1 MASAVEARSLSA
13 LTNLAANPPRYPRNP
28 TLNVQEPLVLYIARV
43 PGSRGSMERNCCT
56 VYYANRHT
64 DVFLTT
70 MRPLQKVVTA
80 QDIQSSLYYL
90 HVDDPADDDLRVTTY
105 IPQDIEGA
113 GDLATYRLFDQKS
126 PEALPR
132 KPLPPES
139 LLARSDLL
147 EPPSEPY
154 PHFKSS
160 PEAPQPRNQV
170 GCKPVKSSSSKD
182 TELPVP
188 SRAAPSNGLLG
199 PRPFH
204 ARLHSADSI
213 ALEPTPSGGNAN
225 PRRWS
230 EQPPALPVQPELRR
244 KEVWSEQKIRG
255 SANKSEPSEPGSGN
269 GLGRSHWWSLE
280 KSTGTAFRNDGAGN
294 STGRTQSRRRDI
306 SVTLIR
312 RDPGSGGQWNI
323 GKILT
328 SSSSQDDGGR
338 EWSDS
343 KPTTSSMHA
352 NSIINI
358 EINVPGYLKFTI
370 PNATNTSRPS
380 SADPTNTEPAPP
392 ELHIPQDRVFR
403 RQLRTGG
410 SASDRN
416 SEHFSPPVDGDASR
430 KGGSL
435 RPSFD
440 LRRGSSAEGDDYK
453 RRASSDGRPPSIKDY
468 TFQSPWNGLCQ
479 FTTGIAGRSL
489 KCKHTLL
496 SSSNPSAAASQS
508 VIVSELRFNLP
519 SSKIVRSNNNGSE
532 ASAKTTTSKR
542 SSVFYM
548 HHTRNASAESGE
560 GEDEDA
566 GDGSDR
572 LDLSL
577 GQEYAGGGF
586 GGKAAKLG
594 KLIVEDEGLKM
605 LDLLVA
611 ANMGVWWR
619 VWERGGG

>member
-1 MASAVEARSLSA
+1 MK
-13 LTNLAANPPRYPRNP
+13 
-28 TLNVQEPLVLYIARV
+28 
-43 PGSRGSMERNCCT
+43 
-56 VYYANRHT
+56 
-64 DVFLTT
+64 
-70 MRPLQKVVTA
+70 PLQKVVTA

-90 HVDDPADDDLRVTTY
+90 HVDDLVDDELRAAQY
-105 IPQDIEGA
+105 MSQDIEEA
-113 GDLATYRLFDQKS
+113 SDLLPNGLLDQKS

-139 LLARSDLL
+139 SLTRSDLL
-147 EPPSEPY
+147 EPPPEVY
-154 PHFKSS
+154 PHFESTS
-160 PEAPQPRNQV
+160 QGPQSRFRL
-170 GCKPVKSSSSKD
+170 GRKPVNTSCSKG
-182 TELPVP
+182 TELSVP
-188 SRAAPSNGLLG
+188 SPAAPSPGLLG

-204 ARLHSADSI
+204 QRLHSADST
-213 ALEPTPSGGNAN
+213 ALEPASGRGIIN

-230 EQPPALPVQPELRR
+230 EQPPALPSRPELRR
-244 KEVWSEQKIRG
+244 KEIRSEQRIRG
-255 SANKSEPSEPGSGN
+255 SASKSESSAPDSGTT
-269 GLGRSHWWSLE
+269 LERSHWWSLG
-280 KSTGTAFRNDGAGN
+280 KSTGAGFRNDGAGT
-294 STGRTQSRRRDI
+294 SIGHTQSRRRDI

-328 SSSSQDDGGR
+328 SGSSQDDGGR
-338 EWSDS
+338 EWNDS
-343 KPTTSSMHA
+343 KPTMSSMHA
-352 NSIINI
+352 NSTINI
-358 EINVPGYLKFTI
+358 EINVPGYLKFTV
-370 PNATNTSRPS
+370 PNATNTSNPS
-380 SADPTNTEPAPP
+380 IESRTNKELAPP

-410 SASDRN
+410 LASDRH
-416 SEHFSPPVDGDASR
+416 SEHSSPLADGDASHR
-430 KGGSL
+430 SGSL

-440 LRRGSSAEGDDYK
+440 FRRGSSADAEDYK
-453 RRASSDGRPPSIKDY
+453 PRLSSESRPPSIKDY
-468 TFQSPWNGLCQ
+468 TFQSPWNGLCE

-496 SSSNPSAAASQS
+496 SSSNPSAAASPS
-508 VIVSELRFNLP
+508 VTVSELRFNLP
-519 SSKIVRSNNNGSE
+519 SSKIFRPNNGGSE
-532 ASAKTTTSKR
+532 ASTKTTTSSKR
-542 SSVFYM
+542 SSVFSM
-548 HHTRNASAESGE
+548 HHHARTTSAESGE
-560 GEDEDA
+560 GEEENVG
-566 GDGSDR
+566 GDGMDR